1 MRAVVQHVA
10 VIGAGAW
17 GTALARHLAEK
28 QVPVCLWAHEP
39 EVVQA
44 IQVRRENAVYLPG
57 VLLPPTLSATNV
69 LADAITGADCLIF
82 AVPSHVARPV
92 LSRIATLLPQPVPFV
107 SATKGIEE
115 ETLALVTQVMQAEL
129 PAHMQESLLVLSGP
143 SFASEVS
150 RGKPTALCLAGRDAA
165 MVKSIQ
171 SLFMT
176 PNFRVYADDD
186 LIGVQLGGALKNV
199 MALAAG
205 VVDGLELGHNAR
217 AALITRGLAE
227 MIRLGVA
234 MGADP
239 RTFYGLSGVGD
250 LILTCT
256 GPLSRN
262 HSVGVRLGKGER
274 LEGILSSMQAVA
286 EGVRTAKAALGLA
299 LRCGVDMPIV
309 QEVNAV
315 LFADKPCRQAVGDLM
330 EREAKGEKSSS

>member
-1 MRAVVQHVA
+1 MMRVTVV
-10 VIGAGAW
+10 GAGAW
-17 GTALARHLAEK
+17 GTALAKHLAEK
-28 QVPVCLWAHEP
+28 QLAVSLWAHEP
-39 EVVQA
+39 EVVHSIAQ
-44 IQVRRENAVYLPG
+44 QRENALYLPG
-57 VLLPPTLSATNV
+57 VRLPATLTATNDLSEALAQTDCV
-69 LADAITGADCLIF
+69 LF

-92 LSRIATLLPQPVPFV
+92 LGRIGPLLPESVPFV

-115 ETLALVTQVMQAEL
+115 ITFDLMTQVMQDTL
-129 PAHMQESLLVLSGP
+129 PSHLRDSLMVLSGP

-150 RGKPTALCLAGRDAA
+150 QGKPTALCLAGRDHGL
-165 MVKSIQ
+165 VKTIQ
-171 SLFMT
+171 ALFIT
-176 PNFRVYADDD
+176 PSFRVYADDD

-262 HSVGVRLGKGER
+262 HSVGVRLGRGER
-274 LEGILSSMQAVA
+274 LEGILASMQAVA

-299 LRCGVDMPIV
+299 QRCGVDMPIV

-315 LFADKPCRQAVGDLM
+315 LFADKSCRRAVGDLM
-330 EREAKGEKSSS
+330 EREAKGEKTPS